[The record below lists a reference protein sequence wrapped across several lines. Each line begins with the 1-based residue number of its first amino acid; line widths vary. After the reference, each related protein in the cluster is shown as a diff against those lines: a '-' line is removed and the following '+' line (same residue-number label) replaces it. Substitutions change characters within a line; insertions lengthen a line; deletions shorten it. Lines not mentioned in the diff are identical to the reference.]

1 MKTISLAGREFPL
14 RDNPPKMGRIMLVA
28 RAEKRG
34 DEMEQMA
41 VYLDLLESMLSE
53 GHDEADFEQAIAGC
67 DLEEIGKALTE
78 AAEQYKVDP
87 SSARRATSSGS
98 SDGSQTGRPTSRVV
112 SLSPGAIEE
121 AS

>member
-1 MKTISLAGREFPL
+1 
-14 RDNPPKMGRIMLVA
+14 MLVA

-41 VYLDLLESMLSE
+41 VYLDLFESLLDE
-53 GHDEADFEQAIAGC
+53 EHDEEEFEQAIADC

-87 SSARRATSSGS
+87 SSARREHSSGS
-98 SDGSQTGRPTSRVV
+98 SDGQQTDRPTSRVV
-112 SLSPGAIEE
+112 SLSRGVTEQQETP
-121 AS
+121 ASSTG